1 MLYEESPSQRNLREG
16 GADGMSPLGLP
27 HMYSASL
34 YNIGRDCMEIHA
46 ASPDVPFNR
55 GGSDVYLPLPR
66 VGCGSRPCDSPQGYK
81 HRGARQPW
89 GECQDTASCAGHC
102 VRIPVARPA
111 APVIVAHSCSRHMLR
126 WRTVCSESMRRASLA
141 YRH

>member
-1 MLYEESPSQRNLREG
+1 MLYEDSPPQTNVREG

-34 YNIGRDCMEIHA
+34 YNIGRDCMENHA

-55 GGSDVYLPLPR
+55 GGMMFI
-66 VGCGSRPCDSPQGYK
+66 CHCQGWVVEAD
-81 HRGARQPW
+81 HVTAPEDELRGARQPW
-89 GECQDTASCAGHC
+89 GECQDTASCAAHC

-111 APVIVAHSCSRHMLR
+111 TPVIVAHSCSRHMR
-126 WRTVCSESMRRASLA
+126 QWRTVCLESMRRASLA

>member
-1 MLYEESPSQRNLREG
+1 MLYEDSPPSSSDVCKRED
-16 GADGMSPLGLP
+16 DGMSPRGLP

-46 ASPDVPFNR
+46 ASPDIPFNR
-55 GGSDVYLPLPR
+55 GDVYLPLPR
-66 VGCGSRPCDSPQGYK
+66 VGCGSRPCDCPPEDE

-89 GECQDTASCAGHC
+89 GECQDTANCAGHC

-111 APVIVAHSCSRHMLR
+111 TPVIVAHSCSRHMLR